1 MYYENFFDQM
11 IPIGCSMI
19 PFNSKKHLYPRR
31 KMALSLNERTFRQ
44 DVLESSIPVLVD
56 FSAPWCGL
64 CRIIQPLLRE
74 FQADWNGQV
83 KLVRVNADENL
94 KLATTYRIKSLPTL
108 LLIEQGQVIQRLDH
122 FQGRDEVRMALK
134 TLMVNSFPKSA

>member
-1 MYYENFFDQM
+1 
-11 IPIGCSMI
+11 MI

-44 DVLESSIPVLVD
+44 EVLESSIPVLVD

-94 KLATTYRIKSLPTL
+94 KLATIYRIKSLPTL

-134 TLMVNSFPKSA
+134 TLMVSSLPKSA

>member
-1 MYYENFFDQM
+1 M
-11 IPIGCSMI
+11 
-19 PFNSKKHLYPRR
+19 
-31 KMALSLNERTFRQ
+31 LSLSEPTFKQ

-64 CRIIQPLLRE
+64 CRVIQPLLRE

-83 KLVRVNADENL
+83 KIVRVNADDNL

-108 LLIEQGQVIQRLDH
+108 IFFERGQVIQRLDN
-122 FQGRDEVRMALK
+122 FQGREDVRMALK
-134 TLMVNSFPKSA
+134 KLMVNSLPKSA

>member
-1 MYYENFFDQM
+1 
-11 IPIGCSMI
+11 
-19 PFNSKKHLYPRR
+19 
-31 KMALSLNERTFRQ
+31 MALSLNERTFRQ

>member
-1 MYYENFFDQM
+1 
-11 IPIGCSMI
+11 MI
-19 PFNSKKHLYPRR
+19 PFNTKKHLYPRR

-44 DVLESSIPVLVD
+44 EVLESSIPVLVD

-94 KLATTYRIKSLPTL
+94 KLANTYRIKSLPTL

-134 TLMVNSFPKSA
+134 TLMVTSLPKSA

>member
-1 MYYENFFDQM
+1 
-11 IPIGCSMI
+11 
-19 PFNSKKHLYPRR
+19 
-31 KMALSLNERTFRQ
+31 MALSLNERTFRQ
-44 DVLESSIPVLVD
+44 EVLESSIPVLVD

-134 TLMVNSFPKSA
+134 TLMLNSLPKSA

>member
-1 MYYENFFDQM
+1 
-11 IPIGCSMI
+11 MI
-19 PFNSKKHLYPRR
+19 PFNSKKPLYPLSSK

-44 DVLESSIPVLVD
+44 EVLESSIPVLVD

-134 TLMVNSFPKSA
+134 TLMVNSLPKSA

>member
-1 MYYENFFDQM
+1 
-11 IPIGCSMI
+11 MI

-44 DVLESSIPVLVD
+44 EVLESSIPVLVD

-134 TLMVNSFPKSA
+134 TLMVNSLPKSA

>member
-1 MYYENFFDQM
+1 
-11 IPIGCSMI
+11 
-19 PFNSKKHLYPRR
+19 
-31 KMALSLNERTFRQ
+31 MALSLNERTFRQ
-44 DVLESSIPVLVD
+44 EVLESSIPVLVD

-108 LLIEQGQVIQRLDH
+108 ILIEQGQVIQRLDH

-134 TLMVNSFPKSA
+134 TLMIDALPKSA